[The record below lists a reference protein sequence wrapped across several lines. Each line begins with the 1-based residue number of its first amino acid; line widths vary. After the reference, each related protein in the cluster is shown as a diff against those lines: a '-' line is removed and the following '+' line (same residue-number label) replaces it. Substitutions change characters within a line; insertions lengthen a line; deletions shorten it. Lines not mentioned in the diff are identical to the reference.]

1 MKQKTATL
9 AALVRLWTF
18 NISGTIAKKRRED
31 LAVQAK
37 KAEEDAKIKAAKKAA
52 EDAGKIIIF
61 V

>member
-1 MKQKTATL
+1 MEDSDSDNTCK
-9 AALVRLWTF
+9 VMIF

>member
-1 MKQKTATL
+1 MATL
-9 AALVRLWTF
+9 VKLWTF

-52 EDAGKIIIF
+52 EDAGKITF

>member
-9 AALVRLWTF
+9 ATLVRLWTF